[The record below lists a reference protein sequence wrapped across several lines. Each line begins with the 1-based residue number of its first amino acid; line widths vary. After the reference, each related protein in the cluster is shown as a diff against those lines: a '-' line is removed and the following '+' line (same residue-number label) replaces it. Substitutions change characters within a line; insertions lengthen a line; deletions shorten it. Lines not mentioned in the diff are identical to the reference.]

1 MNTESSSA
9 SEALPEVQGVAR
21 ILVIEDEALFAKAV
35 SRRLTKAG
43 YHCSAVATLAAAE
56 AELTHGEPDLLLL
69 DMRLPD
75 GSGLDFLQRLRARL
89 NCCTPVL
96 AMSAYGEIEDA
107 VSAMKLGAA
116 DYLKKPIDLDELLL
130 NVQKVLRN
138 QQVSQQLEYSRTR
151 EASGEMIEFIGESPV
166 AQTLRGQIDRIAQLR
181 AAADGIAPTV
191 LIVGETGTGKDLAA
205 RMLHQRS
212 ARATQPFVH
221 VDCAALPKEL
231 IEAELFGHVKGAF
244 TSAVAE
250 RTGLIEAAENGVLF
264 LDEIGELPLELQ
276 AKLLAVLE
284 RRSLR
289 RVGSSQER
297 KMNAWFIAAT
307 NRDVER
313 MVAEGTL
320 RSDLYFRLNVLTLK
334 LPALRERGAD
344 VILIAEHSGRQLS
357 RRYGL
362 PAFELLPAARAAL
375 QAYPWPGNIRELW
388 HVMERA
394 LLLSNGAPVTA
405 ESLMLPGAAARV
417 NAASPD
423 LFGFTLEA
431 AEKMLI
437 EDALRRTGDNVSEAA
452 RQLGVTRMTM
462 RYRMMK
468 HQIEL

>member
-1 MNTESSSA
+1 MNTESSST
-9 SEALPEVQGVAR
+9 SEAVSEVPSIAR

-35 SRRLTKAG
+35 SRRLVKAG
-43 YHCSAVATLAAAE
+43 YHCSAVTTLAAAE
-56 AELTHGEPDLLLL
+56 AELTHAEQDLLLL

-89 NCCTPVL
+89 NCRTPVL

-116 DYLKKPIDLDELLL
+116 DYLKKPIDLDELLI

-151 EASGEMIEFIGESPV
+151 EASGEIIEFIGESAV

-212 ARATQPFVH
+212 SRATQPFVH

-334 LPALRERGAD
+334 LPPLRERGAD

-362 PAFELLPAARAAL
+362 PTFELRPEARAAL
-375 QAYPWPGNIRELW
+375 QTYPWPGNIRELW

-394 LLLSNGAPVTA
+394 LLLANGAPVTA

-417 NAASPD
+417 NSASPD
-423 LFGFTLEA
+423 LFGLTLEH

-462 RYRMMK
+462 RYRMK
-468 HQIEL
+468 QHGWL